1 MIRNFLVRLLDRFYR
16 EPRLILKYY
25 RPLSFRRE
33 DMTVIFMVDGRMG
46 HGGMFDRLKGII
58 STYAIAKSLRVGF
71 RINFTYPFKLEKYLE
86 PNEYDWQLKD
96 GELHYGF
103 PTARPLIAY
112 GEFANPSRL
121 WQRRRGQT
129 HIYYGYDSLDKVNAH
144 FGTNYDWG
152 TLYREL
158 FRPTERLQQY
168 IDHYRQDIGHDYF
181 VVHTR
186 FLNLLGDK
194 MEIASINPTLSAEKQ
209 KALMAQCFDTIVRL
223 KKDNDDLRLMIA
235 SDSMRFISYV
245 LERMADVYVVPG
257 TVKHIDT
264 ASKTDDA
271 ENIKMFLDYYLIA
284 SARRV
289 YSVVGPGMW
298 KSAFPEYAA
307 KIGGVP
313 FERIEEYH

>member
-1 MIRNFLVRLLDRFYR
+1 MIRDFLVRLLDRFYR

-25 RPLSFRRE
+25 RPFSFRRE

-103 PTARPLIAY
+103 PATRPLIAY

-121 WQRRRGQT
+121 WQRRRGPT
-129 HIYYGYDSLDKVNAH
+129 HIYYGYDSLDKINAH
-144 FGTNYDWG
+144 FGTSYDWG

-168 IDHYRQDIGHDYF
+168 LDHYHQEIGKDYF

-194 MEIASINPTLSAEKQ
+194 MEIASLNPTLPEAQQVQLK
-209 KALMAQCFDTIVRL
+209 AQCL
-223 KKDNDDLRLMIA
+223 KAIRELQDKHEGLRLMIA

-245 LERMADVYVVPG
+245 QQALPDVYVVPG

-264 ASKTDDA
+264 AGETDDA

-284 SARRV
+284 SARQV
-289 YSVVGPGMW
+289 YSLVGRGMW
-298 KSAFPEYAA
+298 KSAFPEYAV
-307 KIGGVP
+307 KIGKVP
-313 FERIEEYH
+313 FQRLSLFD